1 MANVNNVV
9 TGRYGIVNLRKVAG
23 VKTLFTLAIV
33 YFPPSN

>member
-23 VKTLFTLAIV
+23 VKTGEHNIK
-33 YFPPSN
+33 